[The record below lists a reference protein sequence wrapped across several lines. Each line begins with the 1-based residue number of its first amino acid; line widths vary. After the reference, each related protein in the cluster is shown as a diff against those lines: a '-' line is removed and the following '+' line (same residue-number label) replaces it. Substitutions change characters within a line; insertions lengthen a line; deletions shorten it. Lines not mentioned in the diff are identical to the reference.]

1 MWKDAV
7 NKNLRSLTGHE
18 LRKVGSTPQQPVRAR
33 VKALRKENRLLRQ
46 QLRAAKAASRSGD
59 RGTSM
64 PADLAEGAL
73 RDLEGIPLEK
83 LSLTDIANL
92 EGTDKGTVGP
102 SPKWPA
108 HNYTDVY
115 GAYLSPMRWDEIN
128 LLEIGLGVPGDSW
141 DARIAHGRNEGGGG
155 SLRTWYGYFPKARIY
170 GADIN
175 AAPHLDNDRISTH
188 LMDQGDPEAIAAFL
202 ESIGDV
208 EFDVIVDDGSH
219 MPDHQQVSLGCLFP
233 RLKSG
238 GLYIIEDLLTNGI
251 GDGGRSRRSASTEAV
266 NTRRVL
272 KHFRRNGEFEMPH
285 KIVDPAYVAEHIA
298 SLTFHVPRR
307 PAPNTEAVCV
317 IRKV

>member
-1 MWKDAV
+1 MWKDVV
-7 NKNLRSLTGHE
+7 NKGLKSVTGYE
-18 LRKVGSTPQQPVRAR
+18 LRKAESNPRRQARRQIRALREENRSLRERVRTTKAATRAR
-33 VKALRKENRLLRQ
+33 
-46 QLRAAKAASRSGD
+46 D
-59 RGTSM
+59 RGAAM
-64 PADLAEGAL
+64 PAQLAERAL
-73 RDLEGIPLEK
+73 RDLEGIPLDK

-102 SPKWPA
+102 STKWPA

-115 GAYLSPMRWDEIN
+115 GAYLSPWRDRE
-128 LLEIGLGVPGDSW
+128 LTVLEIGLGVPGDSW

-155 SLRTWYGYFPKARIY
+155 SLRTWYGFLPNARIY

-175 AAPHLDNDRISTH
+175 PAPHLDNDRISTH
-188 LMDQGDPEAIAAFL
+188 VMDQGDPEAIAKFL

-219 MPDHQQVSLGCLFP
+219 KPDHQQVSFGCLFP

-251 GDGGRSRRSASTEAV
+251 GDGGANRRSSSDEAL

-272 KHFRRNGEFEMPH
+272 KHFRRTGAFETPH
-285 KIVDPAYVAEHIA
+285 KIVDPDYCADHIA

-307 PAPNTEAVCV
+307 PAPNTEAVCA
-317 IRKV
+317 IRKA